1 MSTIEVQKWPT
12 IEIQKWFIIQV
23 QKWPKIEIQ
32 NGSQKFLNHVYD
44 SF

>member
-12 IEIQKWFIIQV
+12 IEIQKWCIAQV
-23 QKWPKIEIQ
+23 QKWPKIEIR
-32 NGSQKFLNHVYD
+32 NGSKKFLNHVYD

>member
-12 IEIQKWFIIQV
+12 IEIQKWSIIQV